1 MIAYEVS
8 AFTRDNKGGNLAGV
22 IILDELLS
30 DQKMQEIA
38 KNLGYSESAF
48 IEVFEKNIFNIR
60 FFTTEMEVDL
70 CGHATLA
77 SAYVIMNYYE
87 KDLLK
92 ISFETL
98 SGELVVEVK
107 NDLYELDFPI
117 YNIKQI
123 EVNDLMEEV
132 LGIRP
137 KEAWIARD
145 LVCILENEEQVK
157 KINIDLDKAKK
168 LEGLLVHVSAQSSE
182 YDCISRSFAPKFGV
196 DEDPV
201 CGSDHSHIVPYWST
215 KLNKNKIIARQASSR
230 GGTLY
235 CEIKNERIKM
245 AGKAVLYAIS
255 DIFVTI

>member
-1 MIAYEVS
+1 MRW
-8 AFTRDNKGGNLAGV
+8 FTPGG
-22 IILDELLS
+22 
-30 DQKMQEIA
+30 EI
-38 KNLGYSESAF
+38 
-48 IEVFEKNIFNIR
+48 
-60 FFTTEMEVDL
+60 DL

-77 SAYVIMNYYE
+77 SDFVIMNYYE

-107 NDLYELDFPI
+107 KDLYELDFPI

-145 LVCILENEEQVK
+145 LLCILENEEQVK
-157 KINIDLDKAKK
+157 KINIDLEKAKK

-201 CGSDHSHIVPYWST
+201 CGSSHSHIVPYW
-215 KLNKNKIIARQASSR
+215 
-230 GGTLY
+230 
-235 CEIKNERIKM
+235 
-245 AGKAVLYAIS
+245 
-255 DIFVTI
+255 